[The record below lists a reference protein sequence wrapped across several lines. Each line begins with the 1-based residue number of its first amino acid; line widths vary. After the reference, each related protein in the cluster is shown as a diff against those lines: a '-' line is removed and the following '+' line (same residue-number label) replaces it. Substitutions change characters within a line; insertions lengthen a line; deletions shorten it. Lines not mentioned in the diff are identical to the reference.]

1 VCALIPELHHDGHS
15 PQLTP
20 DEQKAFYEKG
30 LRPAIARLTDL
41 TASKWPATY
50 EDEMFH
56 ARGWNGQLS
65 FCSRVVGEWLI
76 SNLGD
81 AIRDSLAEN
90 GCSWGTGL
98 VFFHQV
104 KWVKHPSGHTLN
116 AARSKEALHCFLEE
130 NNLSYNK
137 IVNNGFWLINVGL
150 KISSTYHHCLA

>member
-1 VCALIPELHHDGHS
+1 LKLADVVAQGEINVDVVTVLNICIGKWNTHGKVCTLIPELHHDGHS

-41 TASKWPATY
+41 TASKWPVTY

-56 ARGWNGQLS
+56 VRGWNGQLS

-104 KWVKHPSGHTLN
+104 KGVKHPSGHTLN
-116 AARSKEALHCFLEE
+116 AA
-130 NNLSYNK
+130 
-137 IVNNGFWLINVGL
+137 
-150 KISSTYHHCLA
+150 